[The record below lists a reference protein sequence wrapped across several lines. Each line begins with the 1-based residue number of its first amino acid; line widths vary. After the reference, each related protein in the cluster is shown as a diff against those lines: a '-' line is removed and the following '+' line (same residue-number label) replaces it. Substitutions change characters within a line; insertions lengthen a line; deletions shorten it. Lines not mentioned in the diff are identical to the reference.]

1 MLATVQ
7 RLISLVLGLVLLV
20 GVGGC
25 GVISELGSTPKVKP
39 PPKEQPAP
47 SSVALAKNLDK
58 AFQDA
63 DTVRMTV
70 QFPMSGQTANLELAG
85 SVNGSFTAG
94 EMTMPGGSV
103 RYRIVGEQLYV
114 TGSGKLAAVLAGGRA
129 PARGR
134 WVKAPASAAAE
145 TFSNFTVAG
154 LWRDRVLVT
163 ANDLDSL
170 NKSSVNTVW
179 LDAGPAYRMVVPD
192 RTSKRGV
199 PVMVLADGSWRITQI
214 GDTDTSWGMVT
225 FSDWDNVEPVTAPQ
239 NA

>member
-1 MLATVQ
+1 MLAALQ
-7 RLISLVLGLVLLV
+7 RLVSLVLGLVLLV

-25 GVISELGSTPKVKP
+25 GVISGLSSTPKVDQ

-47 SSVALAKNLDK
+47 TSVALAKNIDK
-58 AFQDA
+58 AFQEA
-63 DTVRMTV
+63 DTVRMKV
-70 QFPMSGQTANLELAG
+70 RFPMSGQTANLELAG
-85 SVNGSFTAG
+85 SVNGSFAAG
-94 EMTMPGGSV
+94 QMTMPGGSV
-103 RYRIVGEQLYV
+103 RYRIVDNQLYV
-114 TGSGKLAAVLAGGRA
+114 TGSGKLAAMLAGGRA

-134 WVKAPASAAAE
+134 WVKAPASAAADA
-145 TFSNFTVAG
+145 FLNFTVAG

-163 ANDLDSL
+163 AQDLESL
-170 NKSSVNTVW
+170 NKSSVSTVW
-179 LDAGPAYRMVVPD
+179 LDSGPAYRMVVPD

-225 FSDWDNVEPVTAPQ
+225 FSDWDNVEPVAAPQ